1 MSEEAYLERKIA
13 LAELNNKWFKALI
26 LKIKLWLLR
35 RK

>member
-1 MSEEAYLERKIA
+1 MSEETFLERKIA
-13 LAELNNKWFKALI
+13 LAELNNRRFEVII